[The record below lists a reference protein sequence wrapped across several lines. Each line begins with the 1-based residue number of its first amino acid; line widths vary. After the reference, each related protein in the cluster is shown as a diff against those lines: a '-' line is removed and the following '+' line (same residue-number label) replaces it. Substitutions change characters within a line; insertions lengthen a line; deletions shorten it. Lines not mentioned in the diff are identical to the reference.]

1 MTLQDILTLDC
12 TECAVPANSKK
23 RILETLCQLAA
34 NKIGESD
41 SRIFLESLLNREK
54 MGSTGIGNGIAIPHG
69 RLANTTE
76 PIAILITTKKAIDF
90 DAIDNKPVDIFIC
103 LFVPQAQGNTK
114 GSTKSST
121 KNSTK
126 NSTKD
131 SIQTQT
137 HLDTLQ
143 SIAKLF
149 SERKIAKQVRK
160 CTDKQSLF
168 NLIQQVT

>member
-41 SRIFLESLLNREK
+41 SSILLESLLNREK

-69 RLANTTE
+69 RLANTTK

-103 LFVPQAQGNTK
+103 LFVPQAQACTKDSTK
-114 GSTKSST
+114 GSAKGG
-121 KNSTK
+121 
-126 NSTKD
+126 TKD
-131 SIQTQT
+131 NAQTQT